1 MEMVTAATA
10 VSSWRASSSLRPVE
24 RAFFE
29 QPVVALARALL
40 GQLLVR
46 RVGRTLLVGRIVETE
61 AYGGQGID
69 PSAHSFRGP
78 TPRCEVMFGP
88 AGRAYVY
95 TTHQARCCLN
105 VTATGDGVGKA
116 VLLRALEP
124 WSGADRM
131 HAHRVSGLPPGP
143 TLTRLLSRRGAD
155 PQLAS
160 GPCRLCQCL
169 AVDRALN
176 GAVLTD
182 ARSPLFIAAA
192 PPASADVAVLW
203 TQRVGLN
210 PGSASFGWRWRALD
224 GGSPAVSGPRRPAG
238 AGRAPQPRSCPAPRG
253 NGARRR

>member
-1 MEMVTAATA
+1 MEMVTSATA
-10 VSSWRASSSLRPVE
+10 VSAWRASSLRPVE

-29 QPVVALARALL
+29 QPVVDLARALL
-40 GQLLVR
+40 GTLLVR
-46 RVGRTLLVGRIVETE
+46 RLGSAQLVGRIVETE
-61 AYGGQGID
+61 AYGGEGID

-95 TTHQARCCLN
+95 TTHQGRCCLN
-105 VTATGDGVGKA
+105 VTATGDRGGKA

-124 WSGADRM
+124 WRGADRM
-131 HAHRVSGLPPGP
+131 HAHRVAGLAAGP
-143 TLTRLLSRRGAD
+143 TRARLLARRDAD

-169 AVDRALN
+169 AIERTLN
-176 GAVLTD
+176 GADLAS

-192 PPASADVAVLW
+192 PDGSADVDVLW
-203 TQRVGLN
+203 TPRIGLN

-224 GGSPAVSGPRRPAG
+224 GGSTAVSGPRRPAG
-238 AGRAPQPRSCPAPRG
+238 ARRAPQPRECPAPRG
-253 NGARRR
+253 NGRR